1 MGKID
6 CVYVL
11 DVSLSIQN
19 ETNFGFMRDLVIQ
32 SARQSV
38 IGENDVL
45 FSLILFARQANIIFN
60 ISQHTNSADLIT
72 AINQISYFDTPE
84 LNRTG
89 TNIPEALD
97 LVREA
102 GQDGRLGLRPDAVYR
117 HVVFITDGRPNTIS
131 LAEERLGMRL
141 RGQDRQD
148 QLDRDAE
155 NSITAA
161 RRLHESGIYND
172 AYAIGIRGQRDI
184 NIVELNSIASRPD
197 LKFQIENFTIQAFQ
211 AVIQPLLEEIC
222 SNRNEV
228 Y

>member
-11 DVSLSIQN
+11 DVSLSIKN
-19 ETNFGFMRDLVIQ
+19 DANFGLMKDLVIQ
-32 SARQSV
+32 SAQQSV

-60 ISQHTNSADLIT
+60 IPQYTNSADLIG
-72 AINQISYFDTPE
+72 AINNISYFDTPK

-117 HVVFITDGRPNTIS
+117 HVVFITDGRPNTIQ
-131 LAEERLGMRL
+131 LTEERLGITL
-141 RGQDRQD
+141 KKQDKKD

-161 RRLHESGIYND
+161 MRLHKSGIYND
-172 AYAIGIRGQRDI
+172 TYAIGIRGQKGVD
-184 NIVELNSIASRPD
+184 VEELNSIASRPD

-222 SNRNEV
+222 DRNEV
-228 Y
+228 N

>member
-19 ETNFGFMRDLVIQ
+19 ETNFGFMIDLVIQ

-117 HVVFITDGRPNTIS
+117 HVVFITDGRPNTIN
-131 LAEERLGMRL
+131 LEEERLGRRL
-141 RGQDRQD
+141 RGQDRRD
-148 QLDRDAE
+148 QLNRDA
-155 NSITAA
+155 A
-161 RRLHESGIYND
+161 
-172 AYAIGIRGQRDI
+172 
-184 NIVELNSIASRPD
+184 NSIAAAMQTS
-197 LKFQIENFTIQAFQ
+197 
-211 AVIQPLLEEIC
+211 
-222 SNRNEV
+222 
-228 Y
+228 

>member
-6 CVYVL
+6 CVYML
-11 DVSLSIQN
+11 DVSLSIKN
-19 ETNFGFMRDLVIQ
+19 DANFGLMKDLVIQ
-32 SARQSV
+32 SAQQSV

-60 ISQHTNSADLIT
+60 IPQYTNSADLIR
-72 AINQISYFDTPE
+72 AINQTSYFDTPK

-117 HVVFITDGRPNTIS
+117 HVVLITDGRPNTIN
-131 LAEERLGMRL
+131 LREERLGIKL
-141 RGQDRQD
+141 KKQAKKD

-161 RRLHESGIYND
+161 MRLHKSGIYND
-172 AYAIGIRGQRDI
+172 TYVIGIRGEKGLDI
-184 NIVELNSIASRPD
+184 EELSSIASRPD
-197 LKFQIENFTIQAFQ
+197 LRFQIENFTIQAFQ

-222 SNRNEV
+222 NRNEV
-228 Y
+228 N

>member
-1 MGKID
+1 M
-6 CVYVL
+6 L
-11 DVSLSIQN
+11 DVSLSIKN
-19 ETNFGFMRDLVIQ
+19 DANFGLMKDLVIQ

-60 ISQHTNSADLIT
+60 IPQYTNSADLIT
-72 AINQISYFDTPE
+72 AINQTSYFDTPE

-117 HVVFITDGRPNTIS
+117 HVVLITDGRPNTIG
-131 LAEERLGMRL
+131 LTEERLGIEL
-141 RGQDRQD
+141 KKQAKKD

-161 RRLHESGIYND
+161 MRLHKSGIYND
-172 AYAIGIRGQRDI
+172 TYVIGIRGEKGLDI
-184 NIVELNSIASRPD
+184 EELSSIASRPD
-197 LKFQIENFTIQAFQ
+197 LRFQIENFTIQAFQ

-222 SNRNEV
+222 NRNEV
-228 Y
+228 N

>member
-60 ISQHTNSADLIT
+60 ISQHTNSADLIR

-131 LAEERLGMRL
+131 LAEERSGMRL

-172 AYAIGIRGQRDI
+172 TYAIGIRGQRDI
-184 NIVELNSIASRPD
+184 DIVELNSIASRPD
-197 LKFQIENFTIQAFQ
+197 LKFQIQDFTVQAFQ

-222 SNRNEV
+222 NGNEV

>member
-19 ETNFGFMRDLVIQ
+19 ETNFGFMIDLVIQ

-60 ISQHTNSADLIT
+60 ISQHTNNADLIT

-131 LAEERLGMRL
+131 LAEERSGMRL
-141 RGQDRQD
+141 RGQDRRD
-148 QLDRDAE
+148 QLNIDEA
-155 NSITAA
+155 NSIAA
-161 RRLHESGIYND
+161 ASRLHESGIYND
-172 AYAIGIRGQRDI
+172 TYAIGIRGQRDI
-184 NIVELNSIASRPD
+184 DIVELNSIASRPD
-197 LKFQIENFTIQAFQ
+197 LKFQIQNFTLEAFQ

-222 SNRNEV
+222 DRNEV

>member
-72 AINQISYFDTPE
+72 AINQISYFDTPD

-172 AYAIGIRGQRDI
+172 TYAIGIRGQRDI
-184 NIVELNSIASRPD
+184 DIVELNSIASRPD

-222 SNRNEV
+222 DRNEV
-228 Y
+228 N

>member
-19 ETNFGFMRDLVIQ
+19 EANFGYMRDLVIQ

-60 ISQHTNSADLIT
+60 IPQYTNSADLIT

-89 TNIPEALD
+89 NNIPEALD

-117 HVVFITDGRPNTIS
+117 YVVFITDSRPNTIS
-131 LAEERLGMRL
+131 LTEERLGTRL
-141 RGQDRQD
+141 RRQGRHD
-148 QLDRDAE
+148 QLVRDAE

-172 AYAIGIRGQRDI
+172 TYAIGIRGQQDI
-184 NIVELNSIASRPD
+184 DFVELNSIASRPD
-197 LKFQIENFTIQAFQ
+197 LKFEIQSFTIEAFQ
-211 AVIQPLLEEIC
+211 AVIQPLLKEIC
-222 SNRNEV
+222 DRN
-228 Y
+228 

>member
-60 ISQHTNSADLIT
+60 ISQHTNSADLIR

-131 LAEERLGMRL
+131 LAEERSGMRL

-172 AYAIGIRGQRDI
+172 TYAIGIRGQRDI
-184 NIVELNSIASRPD
+184 DIVELNSIASRPD
-197 LKFQIENFTIQAFQ
+197 LKFQIQDFTVQAFQ

-222 SNRNEV
+222 DRNEV